1 MKNHLLFVFIFSSFV
16 LTVFSQGDVPLPPPI
31 EVVEGPSDIE
41 PTFPGGQDAI
51 MRFIQENIN
60 YPSEAIEEGIQGK
73 VYVQFYVEK
82 DGKVSDVKILKGLGC
97 PSIEKEAIRVVSIM
111 PNWIPG
117 TTDTALLERTVMNLP
132 ISFALGGDDFDDDFD
147 DKVKHQAH
155 WAAFDFGY
163 ITLRNVDAI
172 TGKAF
177 GTNFSTT
184 PYWNVNPATSVVF
197 NFNFLEYKL
206 PIFRQYLGLTTGLG
220 AGISSL
226 GFRDNYSIIHTKDTI
241 YAEISTAGK
250 FKQNTLSSYTLSI
263 PLLLEF
269 STKERKKK
277 SIYFSA
283 GVIGSYRYSS
293 VTYQAGKDDQGD
305 RYRNYLYSR
314 FNMRNFLLDGT
325 VRAGWDA
332 FGLFASYSLT
342 PLFQK
347 QATMAVY
354 PLKFGLT
361 FNIDYLK

>member
-1 MKNHLLFVFIFSSFV
+1 MK
-16 LTVFSQGDVPLPPPI
+16 
-31 EVVEGPSDIE
+31 
-41 PTFPGGQDAI
+41 
-51 MRFIQENIN
+51 
-60 YPSEAIEEGIQGK
+60 
-73 VYVQFYVEK
+73 
-82 DGKVSDVKILKGLGC
+82 
-97 PSIEKEAIRVVSIM
+97 
-111 PNWIPG
+111 
-117 TTDTALLERTVMNLP
+117 
-132 ISFALGGDDFDDDFD
+132 
-147 DKVKHQAH
+147 
-155 WAAFDFGY
+155 
-163 ITLRNVDAI
+163 
-172 TGKAF
+172 
-177 GTNFSTT
+177 
-184 PYWNVNPATSVVF
+184 F

-250 FKQNTLSSYTLSI
+250 FRNNTLTSYTLTL

-269 STKERKKK
+269 STKAQKNK

-283 GVIGSYRYSS
+283 GVIGSYRFSS

-325 VRAGWDA
+325 VRAGWHA

-354 PLKFGLT
+354 PLKFGVT

>member
-1 MKNHLLFVFIFSSFV
+1 MKNQFLLFFIFSSFV
-16 LTVFSQGDVPLPPPI
+16 LNIFSQGDVPLPPPI
-31 EVVEGPSDIE
+31 VVVGGPNDIE
-41 PTFPGGQDAI
+41 PTFPGGQDAM
-51 MRFIQENIN
+51 MRFIRENIK
-60 YPSEAIEEGIQGK
+60 YPKEAIEEDIQGK

-82 DGKVSDVKILKGLGC
+82 DGKVSDIKLLKGLAC

-132 ISFALGGDDFDDDFD
+132 ISFVLEGDDFDDD
-147 DKVKHQAH
+147 DKIKYEAH
-155 WAAFDFGY
+155 WAGFDLGY
-163 ITLRNVDAI
+163 TTLRNVDAI

-177 GTNFSTT
+177 GTNFSST
-184 PYWNVNPATSVVF
+184 PYWNVNPATSVAL

-206 PIFRQYLGLTTGLG
+206 PIFKQYIGLTTGLG
-220 AGISSL
+220 MGISSL
-226 GFRDNYSIIHTKDTI
+226 GFRDNYSIKYTKDTI

-250 FKQNTLSSYTLSI
+250 FRKNTLTSYTLTL

-269 STKERKKK
+269 TSKVQSTK

-283 GVIGSYRYSS
+283 GVIGSYRFSS

-305 RYRNYLYSR
+305 RYRNYLNSR
-314 FNMRNFLLDGT
+314 FNMQNFLLDAT
-325 VRAGWDA
+325 VRAGFDA

-347 QATMAVY
+347 QAAMAVY

-361 FNIDYLK
+361 FNIDYQ